1 LPSSINDLK
10 LKNMKRYVNNTP
22 GFDEIIFENRN
33 KSYGAYDLRKR
44 YNSVTSL
51 SILIGIFIAAG
62 LLISL
67 SFTTKDEVT
76 KVRPVNG
83 SITVISGYIP
93 SEPKVPVVP
102 KMPEGLERVFHNL
115 RPVVTDD
122 TSGLTEYIPTVEEI
136 NINTGNRGVNDTV
149 PGIVINIEQVI
160 PDEQEPVTFV
170 EEMPQFPGGDQALLK
185 AIADNTRYPE
195 EAIVNNIQ
203 GKVVIK
209 FVVNSDGSVSRIEV
223 LRGVDPLLDR
233 EAIRVVGTLSGFK
246 PGRQNGVAVPVWFSI
261 PVCFQLRMN

>member
-1 LPSSINDLK
+1 
-10 LKNMKRYVNNTP
+10 MKRYVNNTP

-51 SILIGIFIAAG
+51 SMLIGIFIAAG

-67 SFTTKDEVT
+67 SFTTKDEIPQI
-76 KVRPVNG
+76 RPING
-83 SITVISGYIP
+83 GVTVISGYVP
-93 SEPKVPVVP
+93 SEPKVPVAP
-102 KMPEGLERVFHNL
+102 KMPEGLEKVFHNH

-136 NINTGNRGVNDTV
+136 NINTGNHGVNDTV
-149 PGIVINIEQVI
+149 LESVINIEQVI
-160 PDEQEPVTFV
+160 PTEPEPVIFV

-185 AIADNTRYPE
+185 AIADNTRYPA
-195 EAIVNNIQ
+195 EAIANNIQ
-203 GKVVIK
+203 GKVVLK
-209 FVVNSDGSVSRIEV
+209 FVVNSDGSVSRVEV
-223 LRGVDPLLDR
+223 LRGVDPLLDK
-233 EAIRVVGTLSGFK
+233 EAMRVVGTLSGFK

-261 PVCFQLRMN
+261 PVYFQLRMN